1 MTNDQNNTPPRPPQS
16 GIGLGGDAPVQNLA
30 GIAPAVV
37 DAFLNAN
44 AKKKAAAA
52 PPPSAVTAPEP
63 VSPRSPASLGAFPA
77 MDGEALKQRQMK
89 IRHLAL
95 MFKEQ
100 PAAPQAPEAP
110 PTEDGPPPAPPAPPT
125 SPAPPGP
132 PAPPAASA
140 GPADDMRAKHLAMRK
155 PAPGTGRLNPGTGRL
170 PAPPQRGTGQLS
182 PLPPE
187 GPGRPPVAPGD
198 IRLQHLALRQQQQ
211 QQAQPVRGTG
221 RLDPAEAGGARLER
235 MVEAALGI
243 DGAIA
248 LRQTIEALDDKG
260 MSTKLSA
267 LTDRV
272 TELVPG
278 HEGMAKLGVDVGKRM
293 LVNNLNPVLALTV
306 AAKESAEKID
316 TLKKWN
322 ELSTKERMA
331 ATAGLSANLAE
342 ILGAVTPPPVN
353 FGAQIAAAGLTL
365 VSLATDHSDAIED
378 VATKAATSESGRKVA
393 SELSERGAVVAH
405 QVKMAW
411 EELGERIKTG
421 KKLKPRAPQ
430 QLQNLFDSPRFK
442 KMKKNP
448 TTRALAEGFENLT
461 YNLTKKWD
469 AQKASWAHRFR
480 RGD

>member
-16 GIGLGGDAPVQNLA
+16 TVGLGGDGAAQNLA

-44 AKKKAAAA
+44 AKKKPV
-52 PPPSAVTAPEP
+52 PPPPGAMTAPDP
-63 VSPRSPASLGAFPA
+63 VSPRSPEKLGAFRE
-77 MDGEALKQRQMK
+77 MDPEALKQRQLK
-89 IRHLAL
+89 IRHLA
-95 MFKEQ
+95 MMIASQKEPE
-100 PAAPQAPEAP
+100 PAYG
-110 PTEDGPPPAPPAPPT
+110 DVAPPANPGPDVPPQADAL
-125 SPAPPGP
+125 PAPSTPVP
-132 PAPPAASA
+132 PE
-140 GPADDMRAKHLAMRK
+140 DDLRNKHLQMRK
-155 PAPGTGRLNPGTGRL
+155 PVQGTGRLSPGTGRL
-170 PAPPQRGTGQLS
+170 PPIGNRNTGDLA
-182 PLPPE
+182 
-187 GPGRPPVAPGD
+187 GGARPPSPND
-198 IRLQHLALRQQQQ
+198 IRLQHLAMRQQPP
-211 QQAQPVRGTG
+211 ARGTG

-235 MVEAALGI
+235 MVEAALGF

-260 MSTKLSA
+260 MSAKLSN

-272 TELVPG
+272 TDLVPG
-278 HEGMAKLGVDVGKRM
+278 HEGVAKLGMDVGKRM
-293 LVNNLNPVLALTV
+293 LVNNLNPVLALSV

-365 VSLATDHSDAIED
+365 VSLATDHSDTIED
-378 VATKAATSESGRKVA
+378 VANKAATSESGRKVA

-405 QVKMAW
+405 QVKLAW

-442 KMKKNP
+442 KLKKNP
-448 TTRALAEGFENLT
+448 TTRGLAEGFENLT

-480 RGD
+480 RDKG